1 MRDLG
6 RTKSAPCAVREIV
19 LKKLSV
25 SVRTGGRAK
34 ARRSCSACTGGAYHD
49 PKGQETMGTQA
60 QYCIERGI
68 RKELVIAL
76 VLGLSERRD
85 ATRHQPDF
93 RFVLRQRDGFAA
105 KSAHGF
111 RLSRSTTD
119 RRQASQQQFHVRQD
133 HSANFI
139 KRLLH
144 AAGSVC

>member
-1 MRDLG
+1 
-6 RTKSAPCAVREIV
+6 
-19 LKKLSV
+19 
-25 SVRTGGRAK
+25 
-34 ARRSCSACTGGAYHD
+34 
-49 PKGQETMGTQA
+49 MGTQA

-105 KSAHGF
+105 KSTYSF

-119 RRQASQQQFHVRQD
+119 RRQSPQQQFHVSQY
-133 HSANFI
+133 HSAYFI
-139 KRLLH
+139 ERLLH
-144 AAGSVC
+144 AAGTMRG